1 VPLTVTVTPAGGFTG
16 AVAVTPTAATLP
28 PGVSCTPSPLNINVV
43 SATPVASQLMCMVTA
58 TSTTLTASNAREDRT
73 FAAKAI
79 PPANAIRRATPDKGW
94 WTLGAGTGFA
104 ALFLLFL
111 PGGRKKY
118 RVALGLGL
126 VCLLS
131 LTMGCGGGGG
141 APPPPQLTP
150 TTTQMTVSAD
160 KVPSGTAFTFNVT
173 VTGGTPTGMVQLFEG
188 GVAFSTVGAT
198 ANVSNGKATI
208 TSPPTLPVGTHSLSV
223 HYLGD
228 ATTASSQSG
237 SLNLTVT
244 GSTTVAITTNP
255 GGTPAAAAINVTIQ

>member
-1 VPLTVTVTPAGGFTG
+1 MF
-16 AVAVTPTAATLP
+16 
-28 PGVSCTPSPLNINVV
+28 
-43 SATPVASQLMCMVTA
+43 
-58 TSTTLTASNAREDRT
+58 E
-73 FAAKAI
+73 AKAI
-79 PPANAIRRATPDKGW
+79 PAANAILRATSGKGW

-118 RVALGLGL
+118 RAALGLGL

-131 LTMGCGGGGG
+131 LTMGCGGGGST
-141 APPPPQLTP
+141 PPPQLTP
-150 TTTQMTVSAD
+150 TTTHMTVSAD
-160 KVPSGTAFTFNVT
+160 RVPSGTVFTFNVT

-188 GVAFSTVGAT
+188 GLAFSTAGAT

-208 TSPPTLPVGTHSLSV
+208 TSPLTLQVGTHSLSV
-223 HYLGD
+223 HYLSD

-244 GSTTVAITTNP
+244 GSTTVAITTSP
-255 GGTPAAAAINVTIQ
+255 VGTPAAPAINVTIQ